1 MTYTTLVLAAVVVAV
16 LLDVLLLRTR
26 ILLTKRYWLF
36 MAIMSLLFFV
46 VNGILT
52 ALPVVIYASHAIT
65 GLRLVTI
72 PIEDAGYL
80 FSLVTSTISIYER
93 LSRGK
98 TRRTAAHD
106 HAH

>member
-1 MTYTTLVLAAVVVAV
+1 MTYTTLVIAAVVITIV
-16 LLDVLLLRTR
+16 LDLLLLRSR
-26 ILLTKRYWLF
+26 VLLTKRYWLF
-36 MAIMSLLFFV
+36 MALMSLLFFV

-72 PIEDAGYL
+72 PIEDAGYM
-80 FSLVTSTISIYER
+80 FSLVTSTISTYER

-98 TRRTAAHD
+98 TRRMATHD